1 MLKLKKPQLSDMV
14 FESNFTPDMDF
25 LADKG
30 KTYIS
35 IKCRAGGWAN
45 PDLTVKREQVQIYK
59 EMESLKAAK
68 MIEDEEKFTKYKA
81 ESDREIGKKLFDAL
95 YDTCVVSWE
104 TNIQNDGGKMK
115 CDKEHFLLLAD
126 TGINELNQFF
136 MDWAKYVDDL
146 GNFRNELDEETVKN

>member
-14 FESNFTPDMDF
+14 FESNFTPELDF

-45 PDLTVKREQVQIYK
+45 PELTVKREQVQIYK
-59 EMESLKAAK
+59 EMESLKVAK

-126 TGINELNQFF
+126 TGINELSQFF

-146 GNFRNELDEETVKN
+146 GNFRNEIDEETVKN